1 LPYVS
6 PRSQQGNQ
14 IYWKRI
20 KLLFVT

>member
-1 LPYVS
+1 LLYVS

-20 KLLFVT
+20 KHLFVT

>member
-6 PRSQQGNQ
+6 PRSQQVNH

-20 KLLFVT
+20 KHLFVT

>member
-6 PRSQQGNQ
+6 PRSQQGNH

-20 KLLFVT
+20 KHLFVT